1 MRSLWQD
8 IGAVEGTLPYMQKVG
23 DELAANSGHRSF
35 SIARAFSTPEGSRAL
50 VEGASEDSRTSGK
63 FESFEKEH
71 LMISTEKQN
80 GNGFTGV
87 ANEGTWPG
95 IDSRFRLIIVA
106 GLRTKQ
112 LLHGSKPR
120 IEADKGRRRNT
131 SIALEEVKRGL
142 VHFTK
147 VEKEEVHRGH
157 GGGLD

>member
-1 MRSLWQD
+1 
-8 IGAVEGTLPYMQKVG
+8 
-23 DELAANSGHRSF
+23 
-35 SIARAFSTPEGSRAL
+35 
-50 VEGASEDSRTSGK
+50 
-63 FESFEKEH
+63 
-71 LMISTEKQN
+71 MISTKESN
-80 GNGFTGV
+80 GNIPTGV
-87 ANEGTWPG
+87 AAEGTWPG

-120 IEADKGRRRNT
+120 IEADKSRRRNT

-147 VEKEEVHRGH
+147 IEKKEDHRGH

>member
-1 MRSLWQD
+1 MT
-8 IGAVEGTLPYMQKVG
+8 VPYKVNGTG
-23 DELAANSGHRSF
+23 F
-35 SIARAFSTPEGSRAL
+35 S
-50 VEGASEDSRTSGK
+50 
-63 FESFEKEH
+63 
-71 LMISTEKQN
+71 
-80 GNGFTGV
+80 GV

-142 VHFTK
+142 VPFTK
-147 VEKEEVHRGH
+147 FDTDADRLLAEANV
-157 GGGLD
+157 GLI